1 MRRIAEFFLYRYVND
16 SVLTPVR
23 IGPYFQTTPRD
34 AYYHCFG
41 LLVNWRALWVGA
53 HYSPAH
59 KRLCVNLLPGVTLW
73 WTRPG
78 GQLP

>member
-1 MRRIAEFFLYRYVND
+1 MKRLIEYFLYPDEQRRE
-16 SVLTPVR
+16 LVR
-23 IGPYFQTTPRD
+23 IHPYWLIENKRE

-41 LLVNWRALWVGA
+41 LLVNWRAQWVGW

-73 WTRPG
+73 WAKPG